1 MPALAVLNHL
11 LQQNPE
17 IRAQM
22 QAHSGRCVRL
32 ALPMLA
38 FTARIDEEGYWRHSA
53 EPPET
58 TLTFHNSA
66 LQKRLQG
73 DTPGVGDVAVAGD
86 QGLGMALLP
95 LLGGLRYW
103 ANDDIAR
110 LFGDAA
116 AGEWLRVSGSLKHS
130 AVELAQTV
138 ADHISD
144 YAQEADA
151 AVVHRQQFTHF
162 ADAVAALRDDT
173 ARLSARLARLAQK

>member
-22 QAHSGRCVRL
+22 QAHGGRCVRL

-38 FTARIDEEGYWRHSA
+38 FTASIDEEGYWRHSDA
-53 EPPET
+53 APET

-86 QGLGMALLP
+86 QALGMALLP

-130 AVELAQTV
+130 AAELAQTV
-138 ADHISD
+138 AAHISD

-151 AVVHRQQFTHF
+151 AVVHRQQFARF